1 MKFGKWIGGGIGWAL
16 GGPLGG
22 ILGYFIGAAF
32 DTKEQ
37 VGGQAGYSTGFGGQ
51 QPGGAAYSRQQ
62 TSRGDFMVSLVVLT
76 AAVMKADGKV
86 TQAEL
91 NYVKQF
97 FVRQFGVDAAT
108 DGIRMLRD
116 VLKQQI
122 PVYDVSRQI
131 GQMLNYSSRLQLIDY
146 LFGISNADGSVQA
159 NESNVIEVIA
169 RNMGISDTDFNS
181 IKSMFVKQ
189 DADSAY
195 KILGISPSATDDEV
209 KKAYR
214 KMAVENHPD
223 KVAYLGEDVQRAAKE
238 KFQKINEA
246 YEAIKKQRG
255 FS

>member
-32 DTKEQ
+32 DTN
-37 VGGQAGYSTGFGGQ
+37 S
-51 QPGGAAYSRQQ
+51 QPGGQSQAGFSGRPSGSTGYSQQQ

-97 FVRQFGVDAAT
+97 FVRQFGVETAT

-146 LFGISNADGSVQA
+146 LFGISNADGVLHTSEV
-159 NESNVIEVIA
+159 NVIEIIA
-169 RNMGISDTDFNS
+169 NNMGISSTDYNS

>member
-1 MKFGKWIGGGIGWAL
+1 MKFAKWIGGGIGWAL

-22 ILGYFIGAAF
+22 LLGYFIGSAF
-32 DTKEQ
+32 DSDEPADNQPNHGTY
-37 VGGQAGYSTGFGGQ
+37 GRQ
-51 QPGGAAYSRQQ
+51 QPGGAGYSRTR

-97 FVRQFGVDAAT
+97 FVRQFGVETAT

-122 PVYDVSRQI
+122 PVYEVSRQI

-146 LFGISNADGSVQA
+146 LFGIVSTKGFVQPSELKLIEAIA
-159 NESNVIEVIA
+159 N
-169 RNMGISDTDFNS
+169 NMGVSGTDFNS
-181 IKSMFVKQ
+181 IKSMFVK
-189 DADSAY
+189 AESDSAY
-195 KILGISPSATDDEV
+195 KILGISPNATDDEV

-238 KFQKINEA
+238 KFQRINEA
-246 YEAIKKQRG
+246 YETIKKQRG

>member
-1 MKFGKWIGGGIGWAL
+1 M
-16 GGPLGG
+16 GG
-22 ILGYFIGAAF
+22 ILGYFIGSAF
-32 DTKEQ
+32 DSKEPEPDVQ
-37 VGGQAGYSTGFGGQ
+37 DNSGTRYSRQ
-51 QPGGAAYSRQQ
+51 QPGGAGYSRTR

-97 FVRQFGVDAAT
+97 FVQQFGVETAT

-146 LFGISNADGSVQA
+146 LFGISNADGNVHA
-159 NESNVIEVIA
+159 NEASVIEVIS

-181 IKSMFVKQ
+181 IKSMFVKK

-195 KILGISPSATDDEV
+195 TILGISPSATDDEV
-209 KKAYR
+209 RKAYR

>member
-1 MKFGKWIGGGIGWAL
+1 MRFGKWIGGGIGWAL

-22 ILGYFIGAAF
+22 LLGYFIGSAF
-32 DTKEQ
+32 DSNSQT
-37 VGGQAGYSTGFGGQ
+37 GGHSQTGFDG
-51 QPGGAAYSRQQ
+51 QPGAGTGYARQQ

-97 FVRQFGVDAAT
+97 FVRQFGVETAT

-122 PVYDVSRQI
+122 PVYEVSRQI
-131 GQMLNYSSRLQLIDY
+131 GQMLNYSSKLQLIDY
-146 LFGISNADGSVQA
+146 LFGISTADGQIHT
-159 NESNVIEVIA
+159 NELNVIEVIA
-169 RNMGISDTDFNS
+169 RKMGISDTDFNS
-181 IKSMFVKQ
+181 IKSMFVKA

>member
-1 MKFGKWIGGGIGWAL
+1 MAAASVGLWADRW
-16 GGPLGG
+16 
-22 ILGYFIGAAF
+22 AAF
-32 DTKEQ
+32 WATLS
-37 VGGQAGYSTGFGGQ
+37 APLSTQ
-51 QPGGAAYSRQQ
+51 KNKPAARRATAPDSADSSR
-62 TSRGDFMVSLVVLT
+62 
-76 AAVMKADGKV
+76 AAPHTRV

-97 FVRQFGVDAAT
+97 FVRQFGVEAAT

-122 PVYDVSRQI
+122 PVYEVSRQI

>member
-1 MKFGKWIGGGIGWAL
+1 M
-16 GGPLGG
+16 GG
-22 ILGYFIGAAF
+22 ILGDFIGAAF
-32 DTKEQ
+32 DTNSQ
-37 VGGQAGYSTGFGGQ
+37 PGSQSQTGFSGRPGGSAGYSQ
-51 QPGGAAYSRQQ
+51 QQ

-97 FVRQFGVDAAT
+97 FVRQFGVETAT

-146 LFGISNADGSVQA
+146 LFGIVSTKGFVQPSELKLIEAIA
-159 NESNVIEVIA
+159 N
-169 RNMGISDTDFNS
+169 NMGVSGTDFNS
-181 IKSMFVKQ
+181 IKSMFVKAE
-189 DADSAY
+189 ADSAY
-195 KILGISPSATDDEV
+195 KILGISPNATDEEV

-238 KFQKINEA
+238 KFQRINEA

>member
-1 MKFGKWIGGGIGWAL
+1 MRFGKWIGGGIGWAL

-22 ILGYFIGAAF
+22 LLGYFIGSAF
-32 DTKEQ
+32 DSNSQT
-37 VGGQAGYSTGFGGQ
+37 GGQNQTGFGGQ
-51 QPGGAAYSRQQ
+51 PGAGTGYARQQ

-97 FVRQFGVDAAT
+97 FVRQFGVETAT

-122 PVYDVSRQI
+122 PVYEVSRQI
-131 GQMLNYSSRLQLIDY
+131 GQMLNYSSKLQLIDY
-146 LFGISNADGSVQA
+146 LFGIANAKGSVLT
-159 NESNVIEVIA
+159 IELNLIEA
-169 RNMGISDTDFNS
+169 ISRNMGVSTSDFNS
-181 IKSMFVKQ
+181 IKSMFVKA